1 MKKIFK
7 NLFENFKEYFLV
19 VSLLIISL
27 SILSLNDKPEIRKI
41 KSYSFGTF
49 ALFNSLT
56 SKAVDIFS
64 NQNEIRELKKVNA
77 ELMLKVNSFREYG
90 LENLKLKKM
99 LDFKDTSNVPLVSA
113 RVISTLI
120 SKTQG
125 NLIINVG
132 SIDSVKTGM
141 PVITDQGLVGIIV
154 NVSKDF
160 SLVRTLY
167 NNNFKIAVRNQSSN
181 VDGIL
186 GWDGIMLIIKNIPTT
201 YEMNPG
207 DRIISSDFSTLV
219 PPQIPI
225 GIIIKKENSVSG
237 LLSNIIVKPFAEIR
251 SVRNVFVMSI
261 KPAKQIQVLESNIL
275 K

>member
-64 NQNEIRELKKVNA
+64 NQNEILELKKVNA

-237 LLSNIIVKPFAEIR
+237 LLSNIIVKPFTEIR

>member
-56 SKAVDIFS
+56 AKAVDIFS
-64 NQNEIRELKKVNA
+64 NQNEILELKKVNA

-261 KPAKQIQVLESNIL
+261 NPAKQIQVLESNIL

>member
-64 NQNEIRELKKVNA
+64 NQNEILELKKVNA